1 MEKTSIPEIVIARLP
16 VYIQKLN
23 QLMREGRE
31 NVSSQEMAEFLGVTS
46 AQIRKDLSLF
56 GGFGKKGTGYNVINL
71 LESLRSILNLNQ
83 IWEVVLVGV
92 GKLGQALLS
101 YQGFSR
107 KGFEIVMAFDNDPNV
122 IGQTIAGVKV
132 RDVSEMRNLTC
143 PRNIPIAI
151 LTVPAANAQEM
162 ADQLIHCGVK
172 AILNYAPV
180 TLKVPEGVK
189 LSNIDPVLNLQTFT
203 YYLK

>member
-1 MEKTSIPEIVIARLP
+1 MEKSSIPEVVVARLP

-23 QLMREGRE
+23 QLVREGRE
-31 NVSSQEMAEFLGVTS
+31 IVSSQEMAEHLGVSS
-46 AQIRKDLSLF
+46 AQIRKDLSFF
-56 GGFGKKGTGYNVINL
+56 GGFGKQGTGYNVINL

-92 GKLGQALLS
+92 GHLGQALLS

-107 KGFEIVMAFDNDPNV
+107 TGFEIVMAFDNDPKIVGKTFAGIKV
-122 IGQTIAGVKV
+122 I
-132 RDVSEMRNLTC
+132 DVNEMQNHIC
-143 PRNIPIAI
+143 PRGVPIAI

-162 ADQLIHCGVK
+162 ADQLIRCGVK

-180 TLKVPEGVK
+180 TLKVPEGIR
-189 LSNIDPVLNLQTFT
+189 LANIDPVLSLQTITF
-203 YYLK
+203 YL

>member
-1 MEKTSIPEIVIARLP
+1 MEKTSIPEVVIARLP

-31 NVSSQEMAEFLGVTS
+31 SVSSQEMAEFLGVTS

-56 GGFGKKGTGYNVINL
+56 GGFGKQGMGYNVINL

-101 YQGFSR
+101 YQGFPR

-122 IGQTIAGVKV
+122 VGQTIAGITV
-132 RDVSEMRNLTC
+132 RDVTEMQNLTC
-143 PRNIPIAI
+143 SRNIPIAI

-180 TLKVPEGVK
+180 TLKVQEGVR
-189 LSNIDPVLNLQTFT
+189 LTNIDPVLSLQTFT